1 MKYSRLKRF
10 KFKIEN
16 EKNELILITWAIR
29 TLYSCKKSFKR
40 GELIPTTY
48 SSLSDHLSTSLLVKL
63 VLKFR
68 QSKILWFQCRD
79 NRNFHLLLVGLA
91 IIDSILIVDLIIEV
105 SIVGVFM
112 QTEPKW
118 YIITYPFIFHPFR
131 GIIQTTAIFM
141 VVAVTTER
149 YRFDQFF

>member
-1 MKYSRLKRF
+1 M
-10 KFKIEN
+10 
-16 EKNELILITWAIR
+16 
-29 TLYSCKKSFKR
+29 
-40 GELIPTTY
+40 
-48 SSLSDHLSTSLLVKL
+48 
-63 VLKFR
+63 
-68 QSKILWFQCRD
+68 
-79 NRNFHLLLVGLA
+79 LLVGLA

-149 YRFDQFF
+149 YRFDQLFLRHESLGML